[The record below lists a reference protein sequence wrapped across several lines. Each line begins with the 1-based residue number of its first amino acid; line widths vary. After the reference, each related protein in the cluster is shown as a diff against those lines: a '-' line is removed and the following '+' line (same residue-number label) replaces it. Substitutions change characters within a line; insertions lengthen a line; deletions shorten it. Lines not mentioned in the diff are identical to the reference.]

1 MVQAG
6 DPLLALPGGN
16 AGSAASRPR
25 WRPSFALVGVA
36 VLANGVALLF
46 HILRA
51 APLPAALAAAWAVGL
66 LAIVGVIARSEPRV
80 RDELLRLGTIGIAA
94 GLVSTVAY
102 DASKALLSNLD
113 SAPWNPFDALR
124 IFGEALVGAGWPDP
138 VIRAVGLGFHAS
150 NGATF
155 GLAFALLFG
164 LWSSR
169 HAGLAVVA
177 GVAWGLCL
185 ETFQL
190 ALYPGWMNIK
200 FLDEFRQVSFG
211 GHLVYGACVGLI
223 VRAGIRRAGIGGDAT

>member
-6 DPLLALPGGN
+6 DPTLAIPEGS
-16 AGSAASRPR
+16 AGSSGSRAR
-25 WRPSFALVGVA
+25 WRMSFAIVGVA

-51 APLPAALAAAWAVGL
+51 APLPAALAATWAVGL
-66 LAIVGVIARSEPRV
+66 VAILVVIARSAPWV
-80 RDELLRLGTIGIAA
+80 RDDLLRIATIGIVA
-94 GLVSTVAY
+94 GLVATAAY

-113 SAPWNPFDALR
+113 PTPWNPFDALR
-124 IFGEALVGAGWPDP
+124 IFGEALIGAGWPDP
-138 VIRAVGLGFHAS
+138 ILRVVGLAFHAS
-150 NGATF
+150 NGTTF

-169 HAGLAVVA
+169 RAGLAVLA
-177 GVAWGLCL
+177 GVAWGLFL

-200 FLDEFRQVSFG
+200 VIDEFRQVSFG
-211 GHLVYGACVGLI
+211 GHVVYGACVGLI
-223 VRAGIRRAGIGGDAT
+223 VRAGIRRAGIGGDAA

>member
-6 DPLLALPGGN
+6 DPT
-16 AGSAASRPR
+16 
-25 WRPSFALVGVA
+25 WRPSFAIVGVA

-51 APLPAALAAAWAVGL
+51 APLPAALAGTWAVGL
-66 LAIVGVIARSEPRV
+66 VAILVVIARSAPGV
-80 RDELLRLGTIGIAA
+80 RDDLVRIATIGIVA
-94 GLVSTVAY
+94 GLVATLAY

-113 SAPWNPFDALR
+113 PAPYNPFDAVR
-124 IFGEALVGAGWPDP
+124 IFGEALIGPGWPDP
-138 VIRAVGLGFHAS
+138 VIRAVGALYHVS
-150 NGATF
+150 NGTTF

-169 HAGLAVVA
+169 HAGLAVLA
-177 GVAWGLCL
+177 GVAWGLFL

-211 GHLVYGACVGLI
+211 GHVVYGAVVGLV
-223 VRAGIRRAGIGGDAT
+223 VRAGIRRVGIGGNAG

>member
-6 DPLLALPGGN
+6 EPAVAVPNGDP
-16 AGSAASRPR
+16 GSSATRPQ

-51 APLPAALAAAWAVGL
+51 AALPAALAGTWGL
-66 LAIVGVIARSEPRV
+66 GLVAILVVIARSSPAV
-80 RDELLRLGTIGIAA
+80 RDDLLRIATVGIVA
-94 GLVSTVAY
+94 GLVSTAAY

-113 SAPWNPFDALR
+113 PAPWNPFDAFR
-124 IFGEALVGAGWPDP
+124 IFGEALIGAGWPDP
-138 VIRAVGLGFHAS
+138 VIRAVGLAFHVS
-150 NGATF
+150 NGTTF

-164 LWSSR
+164 LWSAR
-169 HAGLAVVA
+169 RVGLAVLA
-177 GVAWGLCL
+177 GIAWGLFL

-190 ALYPGWMNIK
+190 ALYPGWMSVR

-211 GHLVYGACVGLI
+211 GHIVYGACVGLI
-223 VRAGIRRAGIGGDAT
+223 VQRGLLRAGVTEAT

>member
-1 MVQAG
+1 MVQAD
-6 DPLLALPGGN
+6 DPRIAIPGGS
-16 AGSAASRPR
+16 AGSSSTRPR
-25 WRPSFALVGVA
+25 WRPGFAIVGLA

-46 HILRA
+46 HIVRA
-51 APLPAALAAAWAVGL
+51 APLPAALAAAWAIGL
-66 LAIVGVIARSEPRV
+66 LAIVGVIARSEPHV
-80 RDELLRLGTIGIAA
+80 RDDLVRIATIGIAA
-94 GLVSTVAY
+94 GFLSTVAY

-113 SAPWNPFDALR
+113 PAPWNPFDALR
-124 IFGEALVGAGWPDP
+124 IFGEALIGGGWPDP
-138 VIRAVGLGFHAS
+138 VLRVVGLAFHAS
-150 NGATF
+150 NGTTF

-169 HAGLAVVA
+169 HAGLAVLA

-211 GHLVYGACVGLI
+211 AHVVYGACVGLI
-223 VRAGIRRAGIGGDAT
+223 VRAGIQRAGIGRDAT